1 MWISFDLH
9 ALPASVS
16 LPALAPRPLRRFIAT
31 MRVLTPRRL
40 LQPRRGIP
48 ASRKHTSGH
57 SVANHLMQHCHSFQV
72 PFLHLAISACVSPHE
87 YGLHPTLAGS
97 PRASSRIAFV
107 SYGLSFPLPLL
118 PTPPRGDAVTIG
130 CLERASPEGDFRPQ
144 STPARRRT
152 HSREG
157 DRVVS
162 IYNIRVGATAIHQMP
177 KGELVDCQIQPPAG
191 EEKSA
196 RCLRRSEAVVCHTIL
211 VAAYPFS

>member
-1 MWISFDLH
+1 MFGGNRSWRGKGTVEVRGLQTCIQRFFHHTTVRPEIQDRTCRKDQKSSIMRFFSQNAQRDSFQTKVGCTRNNVG
-9 ALPASVS
+9 PTETS
-16 LPALAPRPLRRFIAT
+16 LP
-31 MRVLTPRRL
+31 
-40 LQPRRGIP
+40 
-48 ASRKHTSGH
+48 
-57 SVANHLMQHCHSFQV
+57 
-72 PFLHLAISACVSPHE
+72 
-87 YGLHPTLAGS
+87 
-97 PRASSRIAFV
+97 
-107 SYGLSFPLPLL
+107 
-118 PTPPRGDAVTIG
+118 
-130 CLERASPEGDFRPQ
+130 PQ
-144 STPARRRT
+144 R